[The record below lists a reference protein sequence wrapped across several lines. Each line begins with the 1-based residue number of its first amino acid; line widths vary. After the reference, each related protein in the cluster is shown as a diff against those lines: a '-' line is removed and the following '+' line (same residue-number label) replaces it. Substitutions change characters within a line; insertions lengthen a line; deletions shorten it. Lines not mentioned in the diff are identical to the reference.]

1 MAPQRNLYTISDA
14 IAHQKQMRLENE
26 ARERTQSQWRRQE
39 AAQKSFLQEQDRILR
54 SSISAFPR
62 PSKTTDYFPTPDSFS
77 VSKPDGRGNTG
88 RGNTGRITFGIILA
102 IAICWYALAHGATLT
117 AIAAIAILIAAAVAA
132 IAIALAVIAFI
143 RAFAGP
149 IIAIG
154 LVGWYLWAHYQG

>member
-26 ARERTQSQWRRQE
+26 ARDRNQSLWRSQE
-39 AAQKSFLQEQDRILR
+39 AAQKSLLRQQDQILR
-54 SSISAFPR
+54 SSISALPR
-62 PSKTTDYFPTPDSFS
+62 PSKTTDYFPT
-77 VSKPDGRGNTG
+77 SKPDGRGNSG
-88 RGNTGRITFGIILA
+88 PVTFGIILA
-102 IAICWYALAHGATLT
+102 IVICWYALAHGATLT
-117 AIAAIAILIAAAVAA
+117 AIISIAIVIAAAVAA
-132 IAIALAVIAFI
+132 LAIAFAVITFI

>member
-14 IAHQKQMRLENE
+14 IAHKKQMRLENE

-54 SSISAFPR
+54 SSISALPR
-62 PSKTTDYFPTPDSFS
+62 PSKTTDYFPTRDSFP
-77 VSKPDGRGNTG
+77 VSKPDGRGNS
-88 RGNTGRITFGIILA
+88 GRITFGIILA

-117 AIAAIAILIAAAVAA
+117 AIAGIAILIAAAVVA
-132 IAIALAVIAFI
+132 IAIALAVIAFV

-154 LVGWYLWAHYQG
+154 LVGWYLWAHHHG